1 MRSNGRSD
9 QRECSSSSGI
19 AKAIASLVGGI
30 GIGAGLL
37 YLLDPDK
44 GVKRRQQLMAGASDL
59 ASNAKDYAGDALGNM
74 GSVVGGAISSAKDF
88 ASEKL
93 GMARDYATEHV
104 GGAGDYANQGLS
116 YAQKLA
122 LRGRNQARDFIQRQT
137 FGETRAEHRL
147 GVTLCALGSM
157 AMGAALMYALDP
169 TLGRSRRRYVREQA
183 GNLASHAGDYARQ
196 AGDMIRQGID
206 TAKEKAGMTGSMP
219 SDNTTT
225 TKTGVQQSQPSAT
238 AY

>member
-1 MRSNGRSD
+1 MRSNGYSD
-9 QRECSSSSGI
+9 QSECPTSSGLG
-19 AKAIASLVGGI
+19 KTIASLVGGI

-44 GVKRRQQLMAGASDL
+44 GVKRRQQLMSGASDL
-59 ASNAKDYAGDALGNM
+59 ASSAKDYAGDALGNV
-74 GSVVGGAISSAKDF
+74 GSVVGSALSSAKDF

-93 GMARDYATEHV
+93 GTARDYAAEHM
-104 GGAGDYANQGLS
+104 GSAGDYANQGVS

-122 LRGRNQARDFIQRQT
+122 MRGRNQARDFIQRQT
-137 FGETRAEHRL
+137 FGETRSEHRL
-147 GVTLCALGSM
+147 GVTICALGSM

-169 TLGRSRRRYVREQA
+169 TMGRSRRRYVRERA

-196 AGDMIRQGID
+196 AGDVIRQGID
-206 TAKEKAGMTGSMP
+206 TAKEKVGGMTGST
-219 SDNTTT
+219 STDNTTAT
-225 TKTGVQQSQPSAT
+225 NMPSQSQPSAT